1 MPRISS
7 FYGVVIA
14 MYYREHGVPHFHA
27 FYGGREASI
36 TIESLEVLR
45 GDLPPRAFR
54 LVTRWAALHREDLLK
69 NWDLAEQGEVLERI
83 DPLP

>member
-1 MPRISS
+1 
-7 FYGVVIA
+7 

-27 FYGGREASI
+27 VYGGYKASI
-36 TIESLEVLR
+36 SILSLEML
-45 GDLPPRAFR
+45 GGSLPPQAFR
-54 LVTRWAALHREDLLK
+54 LVKQWALLHRDELLK